1 MTTLILQNTTS
12 ILNNV
17 LHGFKVFLQ
26 KAMLGYAMG
35 RQCQA
40 NQQIA
45 SMLHR
50 SGDYRP
56 QTQIEIHMKL
66 NRKTVD
72 EYARK
77 IQEIENA

>member
-1 MTTLILQNTTS
+1 
-12 ILNNV
+12 
-17 LHGFKVFLQ
+17 
-26 KAMLGYAMG
+26 MLGYAMG

-45 SMLHR
+45 SILHR